1 MSFRFT
7 PFALATV
14 AIVLAAVP
22 AFSQTAFVQG
32 SVTDPDGKIVTGA
45 QIAFENAETKN
56 RIEAKSDKKGH
67 YITSMKPGVYA
78 VTVMVDGKPRFSLKQ
93 YEAVG
98 GNGDPLD
105 IKLKPV
111 GQAPA
116 PMASAA
122 GPAAAGGKAPSG
134 GGNSKEDEKA
144 AKEREAQLA
153 KNKEL
158 NDSFG
163 AGKTAID
170 NKQWDEAITQLTKAS
185 ELGPTQPAVWAG
197 LAEAYVG
204 SAKSAKGADAGPIY
218 DKAFAAFD
226 KLLTV
231 APDDAGTYN
240 NYALALAA
248 DKKLDDAKV
257 KLAKAV
263 ELDPAGA
270 GKYHYNLGALLM
282 NSNQTDGALDEFK
295 KAIAADPNYAEAY
308 YYYGSTLVGKAT
320 LDQKTGKMIA
330 PDGTIEALQK
340 YLQLKPDG
348 PNAQPAKDLIAALGS
363 SVNVDY
369 KDPNAPTKSNK
380 KSK

>member
-7 PFALATV
+7 PF
-14 AIVLAAVP
+14 VLAAAAVMLSAVP
-22 AFSQTAFVQG
+22 AFSQAAFIQG
-32 SVTDPDGKIVTGA
+32 SVTDPDGKIVVGA
-45 QIAFENAETKN
+45 QIAFESAETKN
-56 RIEAKSDKKGH
+56 RIDVKSDKKGH
-67 YITSMKPGVYA
+67 YITSMKPGIYA
-78 VTVMVDGKPRFSLKQ
+78 VSVVVDGKPRFSLRQ

-111 GQAPA
+111 SQTVAPMAALTAPA
-116 PMASAA
+116 P
-122 GPAAAGGKAPSG
+122 AAAAKG
-134 GGNSKEDEKA
+134 GGSKDDEKA
-144 AKEREAQLA
+144 QKDREAKLA
-153 KNKEL
+153 KDKEL
-158 NDSFG
+158 NDSYG
-163 AGKTAID
+163 AGKTAVE

-185 ELGPTQPAVWAG
+185 ELGPTQQAVWAE
-197 LAEAYVG
+197 LAEAYLG
-204 SAKSAKGADAGPIY
+204 SAKAAKGADAGPIF
-218 DKAFAAFD
+218 DKGFAAYD
-226 KLLTV
+226 KLLTL

-257 KLAKAV
+257 KLAKAI
-263 ELDPAGA
+263 ELDPPGA

-282 NSNQTDGALDEFK
+282 NGNQTDPALDEFK

-369 KDPNAPTKSNK
+369 KDPNAPAPKAGK
-380 KSK
+380 KGK

>member
-1 MSFRFT
+1 MSFRST
-7 PFALATV
+7 PFILATA

-32 SVTDPDGKIVTGA
+32 SVTDPDGKIVVGA

-56 RIEAKSDKKGH
+56 HIEAKSDKKGH

-111 GQAPA
+111 GQAAPA
-116 PMASAA
+116 QGAMTAA
-122 GPAAAGGKAPSG
+122 PAAGGKPAAG
-134 GGNSKEDEKA
+134 GSKEDDKA

-163 AGKTAID
+163 AGKAAID

-185 ELGPTQPAVWAG
+185 EIGPTQPAVWAA
-197 LAEAYVG
+197 LSEAYVG

-226 KLLTV
+226 KLLTI

-257 KLAKAV
+257 KLAKAT
-263 ELDPAGA
+263 EIDPAGA

-369 KDPNAPTKSNK
+369 KDPNAPAPKSGK
-380 KSK
+380 KGK

>member
-7 PFALATV
+7 PIVLATA

-22 AFSQTAFVQG
+22 AFSQAAFVQG
-32 SVTDPDGKIVTGA
+32 VVTDPDGKIVASA
-45 QIAFENAETKN
+45 QIAFESAETKN
-56 RIEAKSDKKGH
+56 RVEAKSDKKGH

-78 VTVMVDGKPRFSLKQ
+78 VTVMVDGKPRFTLKQ

-111 GQAPA
+111 GQAAPA
-116 PMASAA
+116 AALTSA
-122 GPAAAGGKAPSG
+122 PAAGGKGAAP
-134 GGNSKEDEKA
+134 SKEDE
-144 AKEREAQLA
+144 AKQKDREAQLA

-158 NDSFG
+158 NDTFG
-163 AGKTAID
+163 AGKTAVD

-185 ELGPTQPAVWAG
+185 EIGPTQPAVWAT

-204 SAKSAKGADAGPIY
+204 SAKSAKGADAAPIY
-218 DKAFAAFD
+218 DKAFAAYD
-226 KLLTV
+226 KLLTL

-295 KAIAADPNYAEAY
+295 KSIAADPNYAEAY

-369 KDPNAPTKSNK
+369 KDPNAPAPKAGK
-380 KSK
+380 KGK